1 MLACLPSHFEQFFA
15 YYHPPLLTSL
25 FQSEAREAGVKWRF
39 NQNDQGKR
47 NFRGIRGKGKFGGIR
62 AKARVT
68 QELAKIGD

>member
-1 MLACLPSHFEQFFA
+1 M
-15 YYHPPLLTSL
+15 
-25 FQSEAREAGVKWRF
+25 KWRF